1 MKRRLLLL
9 MLIAALGLVAC
20 GKDESAA
27 TPEAAKVAAAS
38 TSPDSAVQAQLDALK
53 SGQFSS
59 AFLASIPPSMID
71 QVRAKWTAKMAEPAS
86 DEDRRNFEEMMTELT
101 AAGAEDAIYAKIEP
115 DLVQFKETAALQ
127 MPMYVGMG
135 RGILA
140 AGVQQREDLSAEQKA
155 QAMASIDAFAK
166 WAETAQ
172 FAEPELA
179 KQAIG
184 HVCKAARDLNLK
196 TIDDL
201 RALSFEDAVKRG
213 DVLFVAVK
221 NVLGTYGFKI
231 DDVLGSAKAEVVS
244 ESGDSAK
251 VKVTYTMFEAPLSFE
266 SEMVKLD
273 GRWYGKDALESLKKD
288 LAAPIAEEEPAVAGE
303 PEAPAQG

>member
-1 MKRRLLLL
+1 MNRRLLPLL
-9 MLIAALGLVAC
+9 LIAALGMVAC
-20 GKDESAA
+20 SKDESAA
-27 TPEAAKVAAAS
+27 PEAAKVAAAS
-38 TSPDSAVQAQLDALK
+38 TTPDSAVQAQLDALK
-53 SGQFSS
+53 AGQFSS

-71 QVRAKWTAKMAEPAS
+71 QMRAKWTTQMAEPAS
-86 DEDRRNFEEMMTELT
+86 EEDRKSFEDMMAELT
-101 AAGAEDAIYAKIEP
+101 ADGAEDAIYAKIEP
-115 DLVQFKETAALQ
+115 DLLQFKDTAAMQ

-140 AGVQQREDLSAEQKA
+140 AGVQQREDLSAEQKT

-172 FAEPELA
+172 FADPALA

-184 HVCKAARDLNLK
+184 HVCKAARDLKLK
-196 TIDDL
+196 NIDEL
-201 RALSFEDAVKRG
+201 RALSFDEAVKRG

-221 NVLGTYGFKI
+221 DILGTYGFKI
-231 DDVLGSAKAEVVS
+231 DDVLATAKTEVVS
-244 ESGDSAK
+244 QTGDSAK
-251 VKVTYTMFEAPLSFE
+251 VKVTYTMFDAPLSFE

-288 LAAPIAEEEPAVAGE
+288 LAEPAVEESAVADE
-303 PEAPAQG
+303 AEAPAQG